1 MSSIYSRTRMLIGED
16 GVKKLKA
23 AHVAV
28 FGLGGVGS
36 YTAEALAR
44 SGVGELTLVDN
55 DTIAESNLNR
65 QLYALHSTLG
75 MPKTEAAAQRVLD
88 INPACR
94 VHTVCERYLPENAAD
109 FFEGARW
116 DYIADAVDTMAA
128 KIDLAVRARE
138 HGIPLIA
145 CMGTGNKFDASR
157 FRVSDIYET
166 SVCPICRVLRRELK
180 KRGVPALRVVWSD
193 EEPMRPAATQE
204 PTNRRATPGSMPY
217 VPPVA
222 GMLLAGEIVTA
233 LTTAVGEPSA
243 K

>member
-1 MSSIYSRTRMLIGED
+1 MASMYSRTRMLIGED
-16 GVKKLKA
+16 GIQKLKG

-55 DTIAESNLNR
+55 DTVAESNLNR
-65 QLYALHSTLG
+65 QLYALQSTLG
-75 MPKTEAAAQRVLD
+75 MPKTEAAARRVLD

-94 VHTVCERYLPENAAD
+94 VHTVCERYLPENAAG
-109 FFEGARW
+109 FFERARW

-128 KIDLAVRARE
+128 KIDLAMRAQE
-138 HGIPLIA
+138 HGIPIVA
-145 CMGTGNKFDASR
+145 CMGTGNKVDATR

-166 SVCPICRVLRRELK
+166 SVCPVCRVMRRELK
-180 KRGVPALRVVWSD
+180 KRGVTALRVVWSD
-193 EEPMRPAATQE
+193 EEPIRPAATQE
-204 PTNRRATPGSMPY
+204 PTTRRATPGSMPY

-222 GMLLAGEIVTA
+222 GMILAGEIVAALVHTA
-233 LTTAVGEPSA
+233 DESSS